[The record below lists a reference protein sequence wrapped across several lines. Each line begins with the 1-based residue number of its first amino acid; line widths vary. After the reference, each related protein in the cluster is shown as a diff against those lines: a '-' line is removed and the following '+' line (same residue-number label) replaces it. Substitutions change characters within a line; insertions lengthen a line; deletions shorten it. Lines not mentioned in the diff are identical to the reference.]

1 MPPSKEEI
9 AIESQS
15 NGADND
21 NNNNDN
27 NIMQNIPTNSASLTA
42 NSDMPFPDVGQGS
55 FPSDAGVDDT
65 DADADDIFTQLD
77 ISLTSLDQF
86 KLLLNSDL
94 LDKLGVSSLEELLDD
109 SFYNEDAS
117 GVDNNMAGEEDEEDE
132 YSDTSQPLS
141 TIESINYDWEDDGSS
156 AAADSGTVQQ
166 AQSNETVDKQNT
178 AKLIDMNDR
187 KTPLPSTKPSKL
199 IDMGWPKN
207 RTRGRPRSKPQE
219 DDLKESESPQNK
231 PSSPPPQQSNQSQSS
246 GGTAKLI
253 DMEWPKNK
261 RGNRGTGRRKDSTKS
276 SPNKQP
282 SPPSQQFSSSQSSD
296 EGHDRKSRKQRQ
308 MGKMLKDEKPN
319 SNYEKKASSSSQ
331 TLSIT
336 TSSEGDSTTA
346 SEPKIKKKVEG
357 TTKPSTTIT
366 SRRKHEGGGARGNK
380 SGKRTHK
387 LSLKQRQQIQAAL
400 DRAKRDF
407 LFG

>member
-1 MPPSKEEI
+1 MPPSNEEI

-15 NGADND
+15 NGADNRY
-21 NNNNDN
+21 NN
-27 NIMQNIPTNSASLTA
+27 MQNIPTNSASLTA
-42 NSDMPFPDVGQGS
+42 NSDMPFPDVDGKGS
-55 FPSDAGVDDT
+55 FSSDADADDNT

-94 LDKLGVSSLEELLDD
+94 LDKLGVSSLEKLLDD
-109 SFYNEDAS
+109 SFYNEDTS
-117 GVDNNMAGEEDEEDE
+117 GVDNNMAGEEDEEEE

-156 AAADSGTVQQ
+156 SAADSGTVQQ
-166 AQSNETVDKQNT
+166 AKSNETVDKQNT

-199 IDMGWPKN
+199 IDMRWPRN
-207 RTRGRPRSKPQE
+207 RTRGRPRSKPQK
-219 DDLKESESPQNK
+219 DDLKDESESPPQNK
-231 PSSPPPQQSNQSQSS
+231 PSSPPPQQSNQSESS

-261 RGNRGTGRRKDSTKS
+261 RGNRGMGRRKDSPKS

-282 SPPSQQFSSSQSSD
+282 SPPSQQFSSSRSSD

-346 SEPKIKKKVEG
+346 SEPKIKKKVVD
-357 TTKPSTTIT
+357 TTKPSTTTT
-366 SRRKHEGGGARGNK
+366 SRPNTREAGHVAIRVANVH
-380 SGKRTHK
+380 TNYH
-387 LSLKQRQQIQAAL
+387 
-400 DRAKRDF
+400 
-407 LFG
+407 